1 MFRIIALLHCP
12 NVLTPQVGQRLILIS
27 CLLLPLLA
35 AASPWS
41 ADDTFQ
47 WRAPSELTMH
57 EAASLAQE
65 AGGGELIA
73 IRAAE
78 QEGRQGWQ
86 ATLLLDN
93 GRVKTLFVEKRSGAV
108 VERRQ

>member
-1 MFRIIALLHCP
+1 MIRIHAKLLRILFRVRRRSGMLLVC
-12 NVLTPQVGQRLILIS
+12 
-27 CLLLPLLA
+27 CLLLPLA
-35 AASPWS
+35 VQASPGS

-47 WRAPSELTMH
+47 WRASSELTMH
-57 EAASLAQE
+57 EAASRAQE

-78 QEGRQGWQ
+78 QDGHQGWQ
-86 ATLLLDN
+86 ATLLLEN

-108 VERRQ
+108 VDRRR